1 LKKYGLLVLTA
12 VRTSRLAKHTTNH
25 AADVGGGSVENG
37 TRNSL
42 ARIPLRWMLREIF
55 KLNIGILFH
64 RDMFKQIGMDPA
76 TLYPHVLQRPPP
88 LYESPRAVSVPGT
101 PDSTAKALL
110 LPRPKVVNGDPTI
123 VAYSDGG
130 DFVNEELED
139 LNDATCP
146 MYDQLS
152 ASLAWWILE
161 VIPQPLRYQNNDDE
175 WISEYTCVT
184 SSSCSMAMILTYWK
198 G

>member
-1 LKKYGLLVLTA
+1 
-12 VRTSRLAKHTTNH
+12 
-25 AADVGGGSVENG
+25 
-37 TRNSL
+37 
-42 ARIPLRWMLREIF
+42 
-55 KLNIGILFH
+55 
-64 RDMFKQIGMDPA
+64 
-76 TLYPHVLQRPPP
+76 
-88 LYESPRAVSVPGT
+88 
-101 PDSTAKALL
+101 
-110 LPRPKVVNGDPTI
+110 VNGDPTI

-139 LNDATCP
+139 VADATSP

-175 WISEYTCVT
+175 WINEYTCAT